1 MDTRTTTTKYEAH
14 TTRPFVETRTTTTI
28 EDDRSLVDKAKDAVS
43 HAAENVKD
51 FFTPTVKDSDI
62 AEAAHKHEELRQK
75 EQLDHARAD
84 RADCHK
90 DKLLTDAKRMEA
102 EELAHEKKAECD
114 RQRREKQADK
124 VAHLQEKQAEQQA
137 KKCHEHLRHDAPVTG
152 DVKITR
158 VTEIH

>member
-14 TTRPFVETRTTTTI
+14 TTRPVVEARTTTTI
-28 EDDRSLVDKAKDAVS
+28 EDDRSLVDKAKEAVS
-43 HAAENVKD
+43 HAAENVKE

-62 AEAAHKHEELRQK
+62 ADAAMKHEELRQK
-75 EQLDHARAD
+75 EQMDHARAE

-114 RQRREKQADK
+114 RERREKQADK

-137 KKCHEHLRHDAPVTG
+137 KKCQEHLRHDAPVTG
-152 DVKITR
+152 AVKVTR